1 VAHAINFLA
10 LIIKAAGIVRAH
22 LRGASPKLAVIS
34 RPMAETTSPETLAL
48 LYLRRI
54 DERLD
59 RFGHKLEAVIV
70 GLSRI
75 EREVTRRRT
84 ARRPKASSRTARR
97 EDHPAATGSE

>member
-1 VAHAINFLA
+1 LEE
-10 LIIKAAGIVRAH
+10 L
-22 LRGASPKLAVIS
+22 SPNLPVLS
-34 RPMAETTSPETLAL
+34 RPMAETTSPETLVL

-84 ARRPKASSRTARR
+84 ARRPKASSRTAPR
-97 EDHPAATGSE
+97 EDHPAPAGSK

>member
-1 VAHAINFLA
+1 
-10 LIIKAAGIVRAH
+10 
-22 LRGASPKLAVIS
+22 
-34 RPMAETTSPETLAL
+34 MAETTSPETLAL

-75 EREVTRRRT
+75 EREVTRLRT
-84 ARRPKASSRTARR
+84 ARRPKASSRTAPR